1 MFVREKQNNSVHL
14 ESKTKPHEKTNFIH
28 CPCIGHAFAC
38 NSTDKKQAETNLNNL
53 ETETA
58 NTDVTH
64 ASEANYIIQSDQVG
78 YLSVGDEQIKINPK
92 ESLVKFEKSV
102 SEEGETYLQEFKY
115 VLGPKNDTLI
125 EINSYGIWVL
135 NEAYKTEENISVG
148 SSMADFYGL
157 FADAKIEYSY
167 VSDMLWMSTEQYE
180 GIEFILP
187 NDAYQGDMS
196 ELTETD
202 LVEIQPQ
209 YVTEEAKIV
218 KIRLF

>member
-1 MFVREKQNNSVHL
+1 MKKQIL
-14 ESKTKPHEKTNFIH
+14 FIALASG
-28 CPCIGHAFAC
+28 ILFAC

-58 NTDVTH
+58 NSDVTH

-78 YLSVGDEQIKINPK
+78 YLGIGDEQIKINPK

-125 EINSYGIWVL
+125 EINSHGIWVL

-196 ELTETD
+196 ELTESD